1 MVGLAGVTVVVGLA
15 GVIEVVVLAGV
26 IEVVRLAGSPPVE
39 WMCTDAVI
47 CDRGQNE

>member
-1 MVGLAGVTVVVGLA
+1 MVGLA
-15 GVIEVVVLAGV
+15 GVIEVVGLAGV